1 MRGLFKNV
9 GSEGQIE
16 SDVEQHREKISDQ
29 KKNRRK
35 DTDELTEKGRDDDDG
50 ER

>member
-16 SDVEQHREKISDQ
+16 SDVEQHREKISD
-29 KKNRRK
+29 
-35 DTDELTEKGRDDDDG
+35 
-50 ER
+50 